1 MSDPTTKEKVIE
13 EMTRESLARGFI
25 EYPKMLHKTDGGN
38 IIVTNKRDEEA
49 ALAAG
54 DVHPTPTEALAEKQ
68 KRDAAEA
75 KRHAIK
81 VGAEAAK
88 K

>member
-1 MSDPTTKEKVIE
+1 MSDPTTKEKIIE
-13 EMTRESLARGFI
+13 ELTRDSLARGFI

-38 IIVTNKRDEEA
+38 VIVTNKRDEES
-49 ALAAG
+49 ALASG
-54 DVHPTPTEALAEKQ
+54 DVHPTPTEALAEKK
-68 KRDAAEA
+68 KRDDAEA
-75 KRHAIK
+75 KRAALK